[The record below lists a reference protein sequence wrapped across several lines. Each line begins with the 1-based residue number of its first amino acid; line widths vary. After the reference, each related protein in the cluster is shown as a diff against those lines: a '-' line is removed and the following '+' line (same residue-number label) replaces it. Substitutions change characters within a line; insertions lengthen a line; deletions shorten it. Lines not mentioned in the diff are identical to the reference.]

1 MSTSEEKDFGTFEEF
16 WPYYVCAHSNKTNR
30 KLHFIGT
37 SLGMASALGGVLLR
51 RKLLLFLAPVFGYA
65 FAWVGHFGFE
75 KNKPASFSHPIWSF
89 RADFVMWK
97 KILDGTMDAEVE
109 RFLSNDVP
117 MHETSANGATSAD
130 ATAN

>member
-1 MSTSEEKDFGTFEEF
+1 MSETKDFGTFEEF
-16 WPYYVCAHSNKTNR
+16 WPYYVRAHSNRTNR

-37 SLGMASALGGVLLR
+37 SLGMASALGGILLR
-51 RKLLLFLAPVFGYA
+51 RKALLLLAPVFGYA

-75 KNKPASFSHPIWSF
+75 KNTPASFSHPFWSF

-109 RFLSNDVP
+109 RFLAEDLPS
-117 MHETSANGATSAD
+117 HETATANGATTAG
-130 ATAN
+130 ATN